1 MPTPFYHLSI
11 AQELLQAPQI
21 PESVRCTLSRHRG
34 AFLFGNTAP
43 DAQTVSGQSRRET
56 HFFEVPPNPAAP
68 LPWDALLAR
77 NPDLGRPG
85 ELPGEQAAF
94 WAGYLCHLQAD
105 WLWIRELYLPV
116 FGPQAGWSDFGDRLF
131 LHNVLRSYLDQQ
143 YLASLVNG
151 VSARLQGLLPSQWVP
166 FVPEA
171 ALVGWRD
178 FLVQQ
183 LQPGGAVQT
192 VEVFA
197 ARAGLPVQQFYALLE
212 DDELLQ
218 RRIFSR
224 LPRAKLE
231 RYRERLVHENC
242 NLVVTYLNTTSG
254 GDHASI

>member
-11 AQELLQAPQI
+11 AQELLDTPQI
-21 PESVRCTLSRHRG
+21 PQAVRRTLSQQRG

-56 HFFEVPPNPAAP
+56 HFFEVPPDPAAP
-68 LPWDALLAR
+68 LPWEALLSLY
-77 NPDLGRPG
+77 PDVGMPG
-85 ELPGEQAAF
+85 KLSAEQAVF

-105 WLWIRELYLPV
+105 WMWIRELYLPV
-116 FGPQAGWSDFGDRLF
+116 FGPQAGWSDFSERLF

-151 VSARLQGLLPSQWVP
+151 VSACLQGLLPTEWVP
-166 FVPEA
+166 FVPGT
-171 ALVGWRD
+171 ALVDWRD

-197 ARAGLPVQQFYALLE
+197 ARAGLPV
-212 DDELLQ
+212 
-218 RRIFSR
+218 
-224 LPRAKLE
+224 
-231 RYRERLVHENC
+231 
-242 NLVVTYLNTTSG
+242 
-254 GDHASI
+254 